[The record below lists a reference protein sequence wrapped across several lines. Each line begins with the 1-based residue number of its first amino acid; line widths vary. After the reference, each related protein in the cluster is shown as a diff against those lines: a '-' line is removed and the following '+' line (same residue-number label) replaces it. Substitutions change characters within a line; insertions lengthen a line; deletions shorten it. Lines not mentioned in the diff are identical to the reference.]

1 MYLQVARLAE
11 EQAEAAA
18 AEAVVDAAADSSPA
32 KPVHCFLLHFCITLS
47 FTNSGS

>member
-32 KPVHCFLLHFCITLS
+32 KPVRCFLLLFCNALTYA
-47 FTNSGS
+47 NSGP